1 MKDDAWNRLGSY
13 LKETQ
18 ILGSIQNTL
27 YWDQNTLMP
36 KQGSSWRTEQ
46 LTYLAKNL
54 HIRNSSK
61 EFAELIK
68 SASIELNDCEDK
80 NENEKISRD
89 LNIKLLNQELDRQRK
104 LDPKLV
110 EQLARA
116 KSKGYE
122 SWQQAKNDSDYKIFL
137 PFFKELIDLRIE
149 ESKQLS
155 DKYSPWE
162 TLAQPYEPDIT
173 KEFLDKI
180 FKPIR
185 KSIPSLLESVKR
197 SKRKEW
203 DIDHNSQKILC
214 SKLLDNFGRK
224 KELVA
229 VAESPHPFSIT
240 LGPGD
245 YRITTRIVK
254 GEPFSSLLATAH
266 EWGHSIYEQGLPA
279 QTHQLFSWPLGQATS
294 MAVHESQSLFWEN
307 RIVKSKSFAKSF
319 FGNFVDKGCPLANYL
334 EFWKSINI
342 FKTGLNRV
350 EADELSYGL
359 HILIR
364 TELEIELIEGNLDPK
379 DLPNEW
385 NKKYQELLGIKPSN
399 DSEGCLQ
406 DVHWSEGAF
415 GYFPSYLIGHLISAQ
430 ISYSLEKDIGLIDY
444 LIDKNQYI
452 KIIQWLRD
460 NVHCYGRSL
469 NAMELVKKVSGNDLS
484 PNYFINYLKCKIDS
498 LNKNY
503 LE

>member
-1 MKDDAWNRLGSY
+1 MKDAAWNRLGSY

-18 ILGSIQNTL
+18 ILGSIQSAL

-36 KQGSSWRTEQ
+36 KKGSSWRAEQ

-54 HIRNSSK
+54 HIRNSSN
-61 EFAELIK
+61 EFAELIN
-68 SASIELNDCEDK
+68 SAANELKDLDLDS
-80 NENEKISRD
+80 ENEKVSKE

-110 EQLARA
+110 EKLARA

-122 SWQQAKNDSDYKIFL
+122 SWQQAKIDSDYKIFL
-137 PFFKELIDLRIE
+137 PFFKELIDLRTE
-149 ESKQLS
+149 EAKQLS
-155 DKYSPWE
+155 TKYTPWE

-173 KEFLDKI
+173 KEILGNI
-180 FKPIR
+180 FNPLR
-185 KSIPSLLESVKR
+185 KSIPSLLEKVKNL
-197 SKRKEW
+197 KKKEW
-203 DIDHNSQKILC
+203 DIDPSAQKMLC
-214 SKLLDNFGRK
+214 SKLLDEFGRE

-240 LGPGD
+240 LGPRD
-245 YRITTRIVK
+245 FRITTRIVK

-279 QTHQLFSWPLGQATS
+279 QSHQWFSWPLGQATS

-307 RIVKSKSFAKSF
+307 RIVKSKSFAKGF
-319 FGNFVDKGCPLANYL
+319 FGNFTQQGCPLENYL
-334 EFWKSINI
+334 EFWKAINI

-364 TELEIELIEGNLDPK
+364 TELEIELIEGNLNPK
-379 DLPNEW
+379 DLPDEW
-385 NKKYQELLGIKPSN
+385 NKKYQELLGIRPPN
-399 DSEGCLQ
+399 DSQGCLQ

-430 ISYSLEKDIGLIDY
+430 ISDSLESDIGLIDELVENKDY
-444 LIDKNQYI
+444 K
-452 KIIQWLRD
+452 KIILWLKE
-460 NVHCYGRSL
+460 NVHCYGRSI

-484 PNYFINYLKCKIDS
+484 PDYFINYLKRKIDA
-498 LNKNY
+498 LNKNNF
-503 LE
+503 E

>member
-1 MKDDAWNRLGSY
+1 MKNDAWNSLGSY

-18 ILGSIQNTL
+18 ILGSIQSTL

-36 KQGSSWRTEQ
+36 KKGSSWRAEQ

-54 HIRNSSK
+54 HKRNSSK
-61 EFAELIK
+61 ELAELIK
-68 SASIELNDCEDK
+68 LASIELNECENKED
-80 NENEKISRD
+80 NEKFSKN
-89 LNIKLLNQELDRQRK
+89 LNIKLLNQELDRQKK

-110 EQLARA
+110 EKLARA

-122 SWQQAKNDSDYKIFL
+122 SWQQAKNESDFSIFL

-149 ESKQLS
+149 EANQLS
-155 DKYSPWE
+155 EEYSPWE

-173 KEFLDKI
+173 KEWLNKVFRPL
-180 FKPIR
+180 R

-197 SKRKEW
+197 FKKKEW
-203 DIDHNSQKILC
+203 DTDHDSQKILC
-214 SKLLDNFGRK
+214 SKLLDEFGRQ

-245 YRITTRIVK
+245 FRITTRIVK
-254 GEPFSSLLATAH
+254 GEPFSSFLATAH

-279 QTHQLFSWPLGQATS
+279 QTHQWFSWPLGQATS
-294 MAVHESQSLFWEN
+294 MSIHESQSLFWEN
-307 RIVKSKSFAKSF
+307 RIVKSKAFAKSF
-319 FGNFVDKGCPLANYL
+319 FRNFADIGCPLENYI

-342 FKTGLNRV
+342 IKPGLNRV
-350 EADELSYGL
+350 EADEISYGL

-385 NKKYQELLGIKPSN
+385 NQKYQELLGIKPSN
-399 DSEGCLQ
+399 DSDGCLQ

-430 ISYSLEKDIGLIDY
+430 ISYSLENDIGLIEDI
-444 LIDKNQYI
+444 IDRKEYI
-452 KIIQWLRD
+452 KIIQWLKG

-469 NAMELVKKVSGNDLS
+469 NAMELVKSVSGEDLS
-484 PNYFINYLKCKIDS
+484 PDFFINYLKNKID
-498 LNKNY
+498 LFNKNY